1 MLAPVGVRR
10 PLPQKPG
17 SDRRSGAI
25 PVGAALAAIRQRQ
38 IAGFDADQEKARP
51 ADAEAGFVIPAG
63 DFR

>member
-1 MLAPVGVRR
+1 
-10 PLPQKPG
+10 
-17 SDRRSGAI
+17 
-25 PVGAALAAIRQRQ
+25 LAAIRQRQ